1 MPKSRSTRAPSP
13 GLRVLSHVVGDGDK
27 PPVILVHG
35 AANSAHVWTF
45 WQDEL
50 ARRGWSSHA
59 IDLRGHG
66 HSGPIDLG
74 TTKMEDYVDDVVTIA
89 RTLGRDPVVLGWS
102 MGGLVA
108 MMAAARCGARAC
120 VGLAPSTPVRVRDA
134 SITLRTG
141 VFGAEEYGITGRDP
155 DRQPAMPDLDRPE
168 RSIALESLG
177 PESRLARDERQAG
190 IVVGRIACPLLIV
203 TGTADQQWPR
213 RRYDDLP
220 IPADHIAVEDA
231 SHWGLVLNR
240 RLLPVMASA
249 VTAWFERRVL
259 LQTRRG
265 SFTGA
270 AATRRRVR
278 RARRPR

>member
-1 MPKSRSTRAPSP
+1 MH
-13 GLRVLSHVVGDGDK
+13 SHVVGSDK

-35 AANSAHVWTF
+35 AANSARVWTL

-66 HSGPIDLG
+66 HSEPIDLS
-74 TTKMEDYVDDVVTIA
+74 TTKMGDYADDVVEVA
-89 RTLGRDPVVLGWS
+89 RTLRRDPVVLGWS

-108 MMAAARCGARAC
+108 MMAAARCGAQAC

-134 SITLRTG
+134 SIALRTG
-141 VFGAEEYGITGRDP
+141 VFGAEEYEIIGRDP
-155 DRQPAMPDLDRPE
+155 DHQPAMPDLDRPE

-190 IVVGRIACPLLIV
+190 IVVGRIGCPLLIV

-220 IPADHIAVEDA
+220 IPADHVAVEDA

-240 RLLPVMASA
+240 RLLPVMATA
-249 VTAWFERRVL
+249 LTAWLEKR
-259 LQTRRG
+259 
-265 SFTGA
+265 
-270 AATRRRVR
+270 AATRRGGR
-278 RARRPR
+278 RGSRPR